1 MLFKNTLKLPNSKT
15 VLSPGGLKKFG
26 VSNCKGR
33 IQETKCIQTWRLDF
47 SYRDYV
53 EKWVL
58 LSYDKFFIITN
69 DHHFCKA

>member
-33 IQETKCIQTWRLDF
+33 IQETKCIQT
-47 SYRDYV
+47 
-53 EKWVL
+53 
-58 LSYDKFFIITN
+58 
-69 DHHFCKA
+69 